1 MKFTDILRKVI
12 VEQSRMDVLVDK
24 LTKPKGDKKPLLN
37 NEELFAL
44 IAADPESKINTDA
57 DIDSFKGDFSVVKKV
72 GPYSQWLIKQYL
84 SLVPMMGDGET
95 PVSKEDE
102 KLYKSVLKQ
111 GRKQF
116 FEDLYKTTEDLRKF
130 HRFKNNLPQDQR
142 DINKMT
148 IGSLFDAVKG
158 FSLEKTKASAD
169 EKKEAASTF
178 EFPGSEVLYNGPN
191 WAVTKVSDTG
201 KLGKAAACFFG
212 GYHEETRWCTSAPG
226 LTWFENYIK
235 DGPLYQVYNKNSKPS
250 PKTGLPEDR
259 YQFHFGRNQFMD
271 IHDQSIKL
279 VEFLND
285 RAPEI
290 KNLFKSEFAKGLQ
303 KGSGNDKQLVIEY
316 PRDSSSKYVALYG
329 WDDLFKQLDSGLT
342 HIDFTNSSGEPLNLK
357 FPKELANLKNLQ
369 TFYVENAIS
378 EVPEELK
385 GLQNLEFL
393 SFPNNKNLKEIP
405 EWVADLPNLIALSVK
420 GTPSN
425 LKVPQRVK
433 DRIEKGDIWFV
444 HNND

>member
-1 MKFTDILRKVI
+1 
-12 VEQSRMDVLVDK
+12 
-24 LTKPKGDKKPLLN
+24 
-37 NEELFAL
+37 
-44 IAADPESKINTDA
+44 
-57 DIDSFKGDFSVVKKV
+57 
-72 GPYSQWLIKQYL
+72 
-84 SLVPMMGDGET
+84 
-95 PVSKEDE
+95 
-102 KLYKSVLKQ
+102 
-111 GRKQF
+111 
-116 FEDLYKTTEDLRKF
+116 
-130 HRFKNNLPQDQR
+130 
-142 DINKMT
+142 
-148 IGSLFDAVKG
+148 
-158 FSLEKTKASAD
+158 
-169 EKKEAASTF
+169 
-178 EFPGSEVLYNGPN
+178 
-191 WAVTKVSDTG
+191 
-201 KLGKAAACFFG
+201 
-212 GYHEETRWCTSAPG
+212 
-226 LTWFENYIK
+226 
-235 DGPLYQVYNKNSKPS
+235 
-250 PKTGLPEDR
+250 
-259 YQFHFGRNQFMD
+259 MD

-290 KNLFKSEFAKGLQ
+290 KDLFKSEFAKGLQ

-329 WDDLFKQLDSGLT
+329 WDDLFKQLDQGLT

>member
-1 MKFTDILRKVI
+1 MTLK
-12 VEQSRMDVLVDK
+12 
-24 LTKPKGDKKPLLN
+24 
-37 NEELFAL
+37 
-44 IAADPESKINTDA
+44 
-57 DIDSFKGDFSVVKKV
+57 
-72 GPYSQWLIKQYL
+72 
-84 SLVPMMGDGET
+84 SL
-95 PVSKEDE
+95 
-102 KLYKSVLKQ
+102 Y
-111 GRKQF
+111 
-116 FEDLYKTTEDLRKF
+116 
-130 HRFKNNLPQDQR
+130 N
-142 DINKMT
+142 
-148 IGSLFDAVKG
+148 AVKD
-158 FSLEKTKASAD
+158 FSLEKTKASKD

-212 GYHEETRWCTSAPG
+212 GYHEETQWCTSSPG

-290 KNLFKSEFAKGLQ
+290 KDLFKSEFAKGLQ

-329 WDDLFKQLDSGLT
+329 WDDLFKQLDQGLT